1 MLNKVTSLV
10 YRAAHG
16 ADATTTASSFY
27 DLVDRLPNGESA
39 PMEAYRGS
47 VLLIANVAA
56 K

>member
-1 MLNKVTSLV
+1 MLNKVTGLV
-10 YRAAHG
+10 YRAAHP
-16 ADATTTASSFY
+16 TASSFY